1 MATETEKK
9 KEPQPIAIC
18 RSIKVLSCGE
28 FVVVKAI
35 RTQNGEL
42 CTRVKSAQQL
52 YLLHIAFCF
61 SFLLV
66 VSLALVYRIIFR
78 SPISNC
84 NCFAVSCSQSWVQC
98 TQNFPFLP
106 SPHPHALLTATKQA
120 VWTGGDGAD
129 TSSNL
134 TAFRFLCFAALSFL
148 FSFGFLLLTF
158 YFAIDILWF
167 IPRGIHHWQ
176 LDDAFQ
182 WLEMRQQILCILCR
196 LRCIRSRCGR
206 YSSVITVDAVVLCRA
221 IAACGDFLL
230 CTCHFAL
237 FLFLFFCFVF
247 TF

>member
-35 RTQNGEL
+35 CTQNGEL

-148 FSFGFLLLTF
+148 FF
-158 YFAIDILWF
+158 
-167 IPRGIHHWQ
+167 
-176 LDDAFQ
+176 
-182 WLEMRQQILCILCR
+182 
-196 LRCIRSRCGR
+196 
-206 YSSVITVDAVVLCRA
+206 
-221 IAACGDFLL
+221 
-230 CTCHFAL
+230 
-237 FLFLFFCFVF
+237 FLFLIAYLLLCHRHLVIYP
-247 TF
+247 TRHSPLATWWCVPVTRDAATDPLHPLPAPLHPQ